1 MVVSEQAILDALHQI
16 PVERWDEVLLFLQ
29 RQNPGEQAVYTAADL
44 LQSGLVG
51 LWADRDD
58 IGDSRE
64 FARRLRR
71 QAENRHEAPDATGQ
85 FLDIP

>member
-1 MVVSEQAILDALHQI
+1 MAVDEQAILDALHQI
-16 PVERWDEVLLFLQ
+16 PAARWEEVLSFVQSLK
-29 RQNPGEQAVYTAADL
+29 PSEPHVYTGADL

-58 IGDSRE
+58 IGDTRE

-71 QAENRHEAPDATGQ
+71 QAENRHETPDAPGQ
-85 FLDIP
+85 

>member
-1 MVVSEQAILDALHQI
+1 MAVSEQAILDALHQI
-16 PVERWDEVLLFLQ
+16 PEERWEQVLSFVQSL
-29 RQNPGEQAVYTAADL
+29 NPGERAIYTGADM
-44 LQSGLVG
+44 LQSGIVG

-58 IGDSRE
+58 IGDTRE

-85 FLDIP
+85 

>member
-1 MVVSEQAILDALHQI
+1 MVISEQAILDALHQ
-16 PVERWDEVLLFLQ
+16 VSAERWDEVLSFLQ
-29 RQNPGEQAVYTAADL
+29 ALKNEARPIRTGADMAK
-44 LQSGLVG
+44 SELVG

-71 QAENRHEAPDATGQ
+71 EAETRQGPTDAAGH
-85 FLDIP
+85 

>member
-1 MVVSEQAILDALHQI
+1 MAVSEQAILDALHQI

-29 RQNPGEQAVYTAADL
+29 RQNPGERAIYTGADML
-44 LQSGLVG
+44 KSGIVG
-51 LWADRDD
+51 MWADRDD
-58 IGDSRE
+58 IGDTRE

-85 FLDIP
+85 